1 MKRETK
7 KVTKKTAKRPARKRA
22 RRQPDLTLDDVV
34 RAAMKEG
41 MEVHVET
48 APIQP
53 RKVDV
58 HYPEVWGEEVGRAA
72 KVLGIE
78 PVDIHAKLSALLPKH
93 YPNHLRMLEAIV
105 EQERA
110 AIAEKRR
117 PFHQEEEQAYK
128 AGRKLGDE
136 EERRIAKLEEK
147 IRERREIIEPGRPAP
162 F

>member
-7 KVTKKTAKRPARKRA
+7 NVTKKTAKRPARKRA
-22 RRQPDLTLDDVV
+22 QAKGGVPFVEEMSFV
-34 RAAMKEG
+34 YSPF
-41 MEVHVET
+41 HV
-48 APIQP
+48 PPPP

-72 KVLGIE
+72 KVLGVE

-105 EQERA
+105 EQEKS
-110 AIAEKRR
+110 AIAEKCRH
-117 PFHQEEEQAYK
+117 FQETEEAAYK
-128 AGRKLGDE
+128 AGRQLGNE
-136 EERRIAKLEEK
+136 ERRRIAKLEEK